1 MRFNPHLHFRGE
13 CEAAFRFYE
22 RVLGGTKFEI
32 MKYGDSPIAGQF
44 PAELRDKV
52 IHATLEFGEQ
62 SLTGADVPASGYQK
76 PQGFSVLLQVAD
88 AGEAERIFKE
98 FGADG
103 TVQMPLQ
110 ETFWTE
116 RFGMVTDRFGT
127 PWMVNCEG

>member
-1 MRFNPHLHFRGE
+1 MRFNPHLHFAGE

-22 RVLGGTKFEI
+22 RVLGGKKLEI
-32 MKYGDSPIAGQF
+32 MKYRDSPIADQF

-62 SLTGADVPASGYQK
+62 VLTGADVAQKGYQK

-88 AGEAERIFKE
+88 TEDAERVFKE
-98 FGADG
+98 FAGNG

-110 ETFWTE
+110 KTFWTE
-116 RFGMVTDRFGT
+116 RFGMVTDEFGT
-127 PWMVNCEG
+127 PWMVNCGR